1 MEYRVGQFV
10 RSIAGR
16 DNGTAY
22 VVVRTEE
29 NYVYVADGNA
39 RRLENPKKKK
49 LKHIQG
55 SYNISKEIADLIE
68 RGEAENYQLRR
79 FLNS

>member
-1 MEYRVGQFV
+1 MEFHVGQMV

-22 VVVRTEE
+22 VVVRTDG
-29 NYVYVADGNA
+29 NYVYVADGA
-39 RRLENPKKKK
+39 IRKLENPKKKK
-49 LKHIQG
+49 IKHIQG
-55 SYNISKEIADLIE
+55 SYNISEEIAAGIAGGTL
-68 RGEAENYQLRR
+68 ENYMIRR